1 MWLSK
6 LSFIPLGFAAVLAVG
21 VAVRPMPEISL
32 LDPEEAPR
40 GQVQDAYAFVEGAE
54 ATSSPVAGS
63 EPGGDLAGPP
73 VPTTVVELAA
83 GMERLLQAYCFT
95 CVACAPLSHMLV
107 GGPPPPFAESVI
119 GFHPES
125 CGAGVCSMH
134 PSCSW
139 QTASGAM
146 LPDLLSG
153 SLKAVDADELTAL
166 LAELPHRVQVN
177 HDRRMLQLIGCQEQ
191 VVASY
196 GVASVPALERVL
208 Q

>member
-6 LSFIPLGFAAVLAVG
+6 LSLVPLGFVAVLAVG
-21 VAVRPMPEISL
+21 VAVRPVPEISL
-32 LDPEEAPR
+32 LDSKEAPS
-40 GQVQDAYAFVEGAE
+40 GQVQDAYASVEGAG

-63 EPGGDLAGPP
+63 EPGGDLPGPP
-73 VPTTVVELAA
+73 APTTVVELAA

-95 CVACAPLSHMLV
+95 CVPCGFGKHSLL
-107 GGPPPPFAESVI
+107 GGPPPPFGDGVV

-125 CGAGVCSMH
+125 CGMGGCSMH
-134 PSCSW
+134 PSCRW
-139 QTASGAM
+139 QVASGAM
-146 LPDLLSG
+146 HPDLLSG

-166 LAELPHRVQVN
+166 LAELPHRVRIN
-177 HDRRMLQLIGCQEQ
+177 HDRRMLQLIGCREQ